1 MCAGWIKSSLQ
12 VRLLRYLSPLLKTEE
27 TQITMQKENAL
38 TLLSKD
44 TVLYLIYI
52 LFIFEEVVIH

>member
-12 VRLLRYLSPLLKTEE
+12 ARLLRYLSPLLKTEE
-27 TQITMQKENAL
+27 TQITIQKENAL

-52 LFIFEEVVIH
+52 LFIFEEVMH